1 MASCIHRRRRIG
13 RVGVGSDAGT
23 FGGSWSCTTTLTF
36 DSSDETERS
45 PCKGACVGQVVHG
58 ASLRD
63 TFRARSFPSNGGGMR
78 AASSSRTGVCTLCVD
93 GIRVLGSD
101 GARSKRPLLLASSSS
116 IRATLML
123 PSAFTSVG
131 SLIGRLASGAF
142 RRAEVRRGGMAQP
155 DGENRPI
162 SCIDTDACTSTYDS
176 MRAALCFHAAL
187 ARGCGAFSCM
197 ALCNPR
203 CQPER
208 RNLAASCNTCIDT
221 IPFFLYPVTLC

>member
-142 RRAEVRRGGMAQP
+142 RRADVRRGGMAQP
-155 DGENRPI
+155 DSENRPI
-162 SCIDTDACTSTYDS
+162 SRIDIDACTSTFAS
-176 MRAALCFHAAL
+176 MRAALLPRGAGTGMWRVFLHGSL
-187 ARGCGAFSCM
+187 QSTLPARET
-197 ALCNPR
+197 
-203 CQPER
+203 QP
-208 RNLAASCNTCIDT
+208 SH
-221 IPFFLYPVTLC
+221 

>member
-142 RRAEVRRGGMAQP
+142 RRADVRRGGMAQP
-155 DGENRPI
+155 DGEKRPI
-162 SCIDTDACTSTYDS
+162 SRIDTDACTSTYDS

-187 ARGCGAFSCM
+187 AQGCGAFSCM

-203 CQPER
+203 CQHER
-208 RNLAASCNTCIDT
+208 RNLATSCDTCIDT
-221 IPFFLYPVTLC
+221 IPFFLYPVTFC

>member
-142 RRAEVRRGGMAQP
+142 RRADVRRGGMAQP
-155 DGENRPI
+155 DSENRPI
-162 SCIDTDACTSTYDS
+162 SRIDIDACTSTYDS
-176 MRAALCFHAAL
+176 MRAALCFHAGL
-187 ARGCGAFSCM
+187 AQGCGAFFCM

-203 CQPER
+203 CQHER
-208 RNLAASCNTCIDT
+208 RNLATNCDTCIDT
-221 IPFFLYPVTLC
+221 IPFFLYSVTFC

>member
-78 AASSSRTGVCTLCVD
+78 TASSSRTGVCTLCVD

-142 RRAEVRRGGMAQP
+142 RRADVRRGGMAQP

-162 SCIDTDACTSTYDS
+162 SRIDTDACTSTYDS

-187 ARGCGAFSCM
+187 AQGCGAFSCM

-208 RNLAASCNTCIDT
+208 RNLATSCDTCIDT
-221 IPFFLYPVTLC
+221 IPFFLYPVTFC

>member
-142 RRAEVRRGGMAQP
+142 RRADVRRGGMAQP

-162 SCIDTDACTSTYDS
+162 SRIDTDACTSTYDS

-187 ARGCGAFSCM
+187 AQGCGAFSCM

-203 CQPER
+203 CQHER
-208 RNLAASCNTCIDT
+208 RNLATSCDTCIDT
-221 IPFFLYPVTLC
+221 IPFFLYPVTFC

>member
-45 PCKGACVGQVVHG
+45 PCRDACVGQVVHG

-63 TFRARSFPSNGGGMR
+63 TFRARPFPSNGGGMR

-131 SLIGRLASGAF
+131 SLIGRLASGSF
-142 RRAEVRRGGMAQP
+142 RRADVRRGGMAQP
-155 DGENRPI
+155 VRKKRPI
-162 SCIDTDACTSTYDS
+162 CCLPRADAHPST
-176 MRAALCFHAAL
+176 
-187 ARGCGAFSCM
+187 
-197 ALCNPR
+197 
-203 CQPER
+203 
-208 RNLAASCNTCIDT
+208 
-221 IPFFLYPVTLC
+221 

>member
-13 RVGVGSDAGT
+13 RFGVGSDTGA

-45 PCKGACVGQVVHG
+45 SCKGACVEKVVLG

-63 TFRARSFPSNGGGMR
+63 TFRACSFPSKGGGMR
-78 AASSSRTGVCTLCVD
+78 TASSSRTGVCTLCVD

-101 GARSKRPLLLASSSS
+101 GTRSKRPLLLASSSS

-123 PSAFTSVG
+123 PSALTSVG

-142 RRAEVRRGGMAQP
+142 RRADDRRGGMAQR
-155 DGENRPI
+155 DGKKGPFHG
-162 SCIDTDACTSTYDS
+162 STPT
-176 MRAALCFHAAL
+176 RIPPHAARCERHVVFQPRYGWDVRVCLHGSPQFTPL
-187 ARGCGAFSCM
+187 AQKPPSSCK
-197 ALCNPR
+197 P
-203 CQPER
+203 
-208 RNLAASCNTCIDT
+208 
-221 IPFFLYPVTLC
+221 

>member
-45 PCKGACVGQVVHG
+45 SCKGACVEKVVLG

-142 RRAEVRRGGMAQP
+142 RRADVRRGGMAQP
-155 DGENRPI
+155 DGEKRPI
-162 SCIDTDACTSTYDS
+162 SRIDTDACTSTYDS

-187 ARGCGAFSCM
+187 AQGCGAFSCM

-203 CQPER
+203 CQHER
-208 RNLAASCNTCIDT
+208 RNLATSCDTCIDT
-221 IPFFLYPVTLC
+221 IPFFLYPVSFC

>member
-13 RVGVGSDAGT
+13 RFGVGSDTGA

-45 PCKGACVGQVVHG
+45 SCKGACVEKVVLG

-63 TFRARSFPSNGGGMR
+63 TFRARSFPSKGGGMR
-78 AASSSRTGVCTLCVD
+78 TASSSRTGVCTLCVD

-101 GARSKRPLLLASSSS
+101 GTRSKRPLLLASSSS

-123 PSAFTSVG
+123 PSALTSVG

-142 RRAEVRRGGMAQP
+142 SRADDRRGGMALH
-155 DGENRPI
+155 DGKNRPI
-162 SCIDTDACTSTYDS
+162 SRIDTDAYTSTCSS
-176 MRAALCFHAAL
+176 MRATCSFPAALGVGCARWPAWLSTIHAA
-187 ARGCGAFSCM
+187 
-197 ALCNPR
+197 
-203 CQPER
+203 
-208 RNLAASCNTCIDT
+208 NTKAD
-221 IPFFLYPVTLC
+221 V